1 MYKVKVN
8 GKYDF
13 ELTGGKDS
21 LQLGGQL
28 LDVDIQELNNGHLHI
43 IYEHKSYNV
52 EVVSTDAACKKT
64 VVKING
70 KEYYT
75 TVEDR
80 LDLLLKEMGM
90 EAGLS
95 QVVSAIKAPMP
106 GLVLSIQV
114 AEGQQLQ
121 KGDNILV
128 LEAMKM
134 ENILKSTTEGIVKHI
149 HVSQGDKVEKGQ
161 VLITFQ

>member
-13 ELTGGKDS
+13 ELTGSEESFLIGNEV
-21 LQLGGQL
+21 
-28 LDVDIQELNNGHLHI
+28 LDVDIQELDNGHLHI
-43 IYEHKSYNV
+43 IYQYKSYNV
-52 EVVSTDAACKKT
+52 EVVSTDATSKRT
-64 VVKING
+64 LIKING

-75 TVEDR
+75 TIEDR
-80 LDLLLKEMGM
+80 LDLLLKEMGL
-90 EAGLS
+90 ENGLS
-95 QVVSAIKAPMP
+95 PVVSAIKAPMP
-106 GLVLSIQV
+106 GLVLNIQV
-114 AEGQQLQ
+114 IEGQQLK

-134 ENILKSTTEGIVKHI
+134 ENILKSTADGLVKKI
-149 HVSQGDKVEKGQ
+149 HVSQGDKVEKNQ

>member
-13 ELTGGKDS
+13 ELTGSKDS
-21 LQLGGQL
+21 FLIGNEV
-28 LDVDIQELNNGHLHI
+28 LDVDIQELDNGHLHI
-43 IYEHKSYNV
+43 IYQYKSYNV
-52 EVVSTDAACKKT
+52 EVVSTDATNKKT
-64 VVKING
+64 LIKING

-75 TVEDR
+75 TIEDR
-80 LDLLLKEMGM
+80 LDLLLKEMGL
-90 EAGLS
+90 ENGLS
-95 QVVSAIKAPMP
+95 PVVSDIKAPMP

-114 AEGQQLQ
+114 VEGQQLK

-134 ENILKSTTEGIVKHI
+134 ENILKSTTEGVVKKVY
-149 HVSQGDKVEKGQ
+149 VSQGDKVEKNQ
-161 VLITFQ
+161 ILITFE

>member
-13 ELTGGKDS
+13 ELTGSEDS
-21 LQLGGQL
+21 FLIGNEV
-28 LDVDIQELNNGHLHI
+28 LDVDIQELDNGHLHI
-43 IYEHKSYNV
+43 IYQYKSYNV
-52 EVVSTDAACKKT
+52 EVVSTDATHKKT
-64 VVKING
+64 LIKING

-75 TVEDR
+75 TIEDR
-80 LDLLLKEMGM
+80 LDLLLKEMGL
-90 EAGLS
+90 ENGLS
-95 QVVSAIKAPMP
+95 PVVSDIKAPMP

-114 AEGQQLQ
+114 VEGQQLK

-134 ENILKSTTEGIVKHI
+134 ENILKSTAEGVVKKVY
-149 HVSQGDKVEKGQ
+149 VSQGDKVEKNQ